1 MKEKKHFLKKYF
13 FEENHFFLGTTLGND
28 DVTCKMVTSSKKKI
42 GSYLTHTAA
51 YLCKILL
58 HVHQSFPRYG
68 GGGGGHNVPP
78 PPVLQSPKKPS
89 TNRVKGRY
97 FRGIFPQSLW

>member
-1 MKEKKHFLKKYF
+1 MHKIKEKKHFKKIYF
-13 FEENHFFLGTTLGND
+13 FEEKYFFLGTTLGND
-28 DVTCKMVTSSKKKI
+28 DVTCKMVTSSKKKF

-58 HVHQSFPRYG
+58 HVHQSFKRYG
-68 GGGGGHNVPP
+68 QDIVPPPPPPP

-89 TNRVKGRY
+89 TNRVK
-97 FRGIFPQSLW
+97 

>member
-1 MKEKKHFLKKYF
+1 
-13 FEENHFFLGTTLGND
+13 
-28 DVTCKMVTSSKKKI
+28 MVTSSKKKI

-68 GGGGGHNVPP
+68 GGGGGGDIVPP
-78 PPVLQSPKKPS
+78 PQCYRALKSPVLIGLRQYSLKTVVPKCPD
-89 TNRVKGRY
+89 TAY
-97 FRGIFPQSLW
+97 FKVAFNFAEIGDIEYPERI

>member
-1 MKEKKHFLKKYF
+1 
-13 FEENHFFLGTTLGND
+13 
-28 DVTCKMVTSSKKKI
+28 MVTSSKKKI

-58 HVHQSFPRYG
+58 HVHQSFKRYG
-68 GGGGGHNVPP
+68 GGAHCAP

-89 TNRVKGRY
+89 TNRVKQN
-97 FRGIFPQSLW
+97 ILVIAHA